1 MSKVSVI
8 IPNYNNAKYLGEA
21 IDSALDQQ
29 GVELE
34 VIVVDDGSTDDSRAI
49 IESYGD
55 RIRVVSQGNDG
66 ACAAR
71 NKGLSVASGEY
82 IKFLDSDD
90 ILLSSVLAEQH
101 AQSRALLEGSG
112 KCIVY
117 GNAIVTDQNRA
128 ILTPLYFSKTEDGQ
142 EATVEEMIG
151 RSPLISMPLHRASLL
166 RAVGGF
172 DPRMPAGQEYDLHL
186 RLYFH
191 GARFIFQST
200 VCFEYRQHASATRI
214 STIRHT
220 VESFEQRFEGYQR
233 HLRLAEE
240 FFADSLP
247 ESVKVAFAHVFLDTG
262 RFAVRCGE
270 LAIGKQFFA
279 TARRL
284 DPFMRGATNRSYY
297 WLSRLLGPR
306 VAERIA
312 TNMRAERSV

>member
-1 MSKVSVI
+1 M
-8 IPNYNNAKYLGEA
+8 
-21 IDSALDQQ
+21 
-29 GVELE
+29 
-34 VIVVDDGSTDDSRAI
+34 
-49 IESYGD
+49 
-55 RIRVVSQGNDG
+55 
-66 ACAAR
+66 
-71 NKGLSVASGEY
+71 
-82 IKFLDSDD
+82 
-90 ILLSSVLAEQH
+90 
-101 AQSRALLEGSG
+101 EGSG

-247 ESVKVAFAHVFLDTG
+247 ESVKVAFAHVFWDTG
-262 RFAVRCGE
+262 RFAVRCNH
-270 LAIGKQFFA
+270 LNIGKRYFS
-279 TARRL
+279 TASKLSPVWCLSGR
-284 DPFMRGATNRSYY
+284 RSYQFIC
-297 WLSRLLGPR
+297 RLLGP
-306 VAERIA
+306 I
-312 TNMRAERSV
+312 RAESLLMVVRKVIRPSNSNV